1 MSGADPNSVV
11 IYSTCWCGDCR
22 RAKNFLRERGVAF
35 REVNIDDDPEAA
47 ALVMKV
53 NNGKRKVP
61 TIGTTDGRYFSLSPF
76 DPCKLSSELN
86 IPLNATHAGGCAITN
101 FLKK

>member
-1 MSGADPNSVV
+1 MSAVDPNSVV

-86 IPLNATHAGGCAITN
+86 IPLNATPAPSCPLTS

>member
-1 MSGADPNSVV
+1 MSDVV

-22 RAKNFLRERGVAF
+22 RAKNFLRERGVSF

-86 IPLNATHAGGCAITN
+86 IPLNVAHSCPIST
-101 FLKK
+101 FLKKT

>member
-1 MSGADPNSVV
+1 MSGTNTEAVV

-86 IPLNATHAGGCAITN
+86 IPLNATHPGGCAISN